1 MSVRPSVLV
10 FAFLF
15 SIVFV
20 HVCPCLLRLMLVSS
34 NMIHVSYVGHL
45 VDKNL
50 YSPKLL
56 LLFSSAIKTDFSC
69 NNSITHIFEFINITI
84 MKLFAVWAQMYRMKS
99 YAMNE
104 WLYEWCPCCMNVCR
118 HKYLKCVWY
127 TMEQKKRGQCGNKS
141 NLRYKCFKIITRVQ
155 PTFLPS
161 FWCLLFVLNSILC

>member
-1 MSVRPSVLV
+1 MSVRVYLGLCSYPRTWFTSAMSATWSIKICTHQICVCV
-10 FAFLF
+10 F
-15 SIVFV
+15 
-20 HVCPCLLRLMLVSS
+20 
-34 NMIHVSYVGHL
+34 
-45 VDKNL
+45 
-50 YSPKLL
+50 L

-84 MKLFAVWAQMYRMKS
+84 MKLFAVWAQTYRMKS

-104 WLYEWCPCCMNVCR
+104 WLYEWCPCCMNICR
-118 HKYLKCVWY
+118 HKYLKCVCY

-141 NLRYKCFKIITRVQ
+141 NFRYKCFKIITRVQ